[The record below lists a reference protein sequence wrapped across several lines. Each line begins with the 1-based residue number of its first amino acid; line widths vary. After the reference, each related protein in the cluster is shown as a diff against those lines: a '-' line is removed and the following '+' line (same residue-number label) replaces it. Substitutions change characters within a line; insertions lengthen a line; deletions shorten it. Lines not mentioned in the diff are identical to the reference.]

1 MIFRRKH
8 REVPELNTTSTA
20 DISFMLLVFFLV
32 TSSMTSDK
40 GLGRK
45 LPPADDQPKQEQQD
59 ISRSNVLQL
68 RLDADDVLYCDDR
81 QVTHE
86 ELQQQVE
93 SFLKSRLTDQYVIA
107 VETDRKTS
115 YNAYFE
121 MQDAIVA
128 AYHKLNIRP
137 MRIREGVKSEE

>member
-32 TSSMTSDK
+32 TSSMGSDR

-45 LPPADDQPKQEQQD
+45 LSPMDDPQRQEQQD
-59 ISRSNVLQL
+59 ISRSNVLEV
-68 RLDADDVLYCDDR
+68 RLDEHDVLYCDDR
-81 QVTHE
+81 RVTRQ

-93 SFLKSRLTDQYVIA
+93 SFLASRMTDQYVIA

-128 AYHKLNIRP
+128 AYHKLDIRP
-137 MRIREGVKSEE
+137 MRIREGIKE

>member
-32 TSSMTSDK
+32 TSSMGSDR

-45 LPPADDQPKQEQQD
+45 LSPMDDPQRQEQQD
-59 ISRSNVLQL
+59 VSRSNVLEV
-68 RLDADDVLYCDDR
+68 RLDEHDVLYCDDR
-81 QVTHE
+81 RVTRQ

-93 SFLKSRLTDQYVIA
+93 SFLASRMTDQYVIA

-128 AYHKLNIRP
+128 AYHKLDIRP
-137 MRIREGVKSEE
+137 MRIREGIKD

>member
-32 TSSMTSDK
+32 TSSMGSDR

-45 LPPADDQPKQEQQD
+45 LSPMDDPQRQEQQD
-59 ISRSNVLQL
+59 ISRSNVLEV
-68 RLDADDVLYCDDR
+68 RLDEHDVLYCDDR
-81 QVTHE
+81 RVTRQ

-93 SFLKSRLTDQYVIA
+93 SFLASRMTDQYVIA

-115 YNAYFE
+115 YDAYFE

-128 AYHKLNIRP
+128 AYHKLDIRP
-137 MRIREGVKSEE
+137 MRIREGIKD

>member
-32 TSSMTSDK
+32 TSSMGSDR

-45 LPPADDQPKQEQQD
+45 LSPMDDPQRQEQQD
-59 ISRSNVLQL
+59 VSRSNVLEV
-68 RLDADDVLYCDDR
+68 RLDEHDVMYCDDR
-81 QVTHE
+81 QVTQQ

-93 SFLKSRLTDQYVIA
+93 SFLASRITDQYVIA

-128 AYHKLNIRP
+128 AYHKLDIRP
-137 MRIREGVKSEE
+137 MRIREGIKD

>member
-1 MIFRRKH
+1 
-8 REVPELNTTSTA
+8 
-20 DISFMLLVFFLV
+20 MLLVFFLV
-32 TSSMTSDK
+32 TSSMGSDR

-45 LPPADDQPKQEQQD
+45 LSPMDDPQRQEQQD
-59 ISRSNVLQL
+59 ISRSNVLEV
-68 RLDADDVLYCDDR
+68 RLDEHDVMYCDDR
-81 QVTHE
+81 QVTRQ

-93 SFLKSRLTDQYVIA
+93 SFLASRMTDQYVIA

-128 AYHKLNIRP
+128 AYHKLDIKP
-137 MRIREGVKSEE
+137 MRIREGVRSVE

>member
-32 TSSMTSDK
+32 TSSMGSDR

-45 LPPADDQPKQEQQD
+45 LSPMDDPQRQEQQD
-59 ISRSNVLQL
+59 VSRSNVLEV
-68 RLDADDVLYCDDR
+68 RLDEHDVMYCDDR
-81 QVTHE
+81 QVTQQ

-93 SFLKSRLTDQYVIA
+93 SFLASRITDQYVIA

-128 AYHKLNIRP
+128 AYHKLDIRP
-137 MRIREGVKSEE
+137 MRIREGIKE

>member
-32 TSSMTSDK
+32 TSSMGSDR

-45 LPPADDQPKQEQQD
+45 LSPMDDPQRQEQQD
-59 ISRSNVLQL
+59 ISRSNVLEV
-68 RLDADDVLYCDDR
+68 RLDEHDVMYCDDR
-81 QVTHE
+81 RVTRQ

-93 SFLKSRLTDQYVIA
+93 SFLASRMTDQYVIA

-121 MQDAIVA
+121 MQDSIVA
-128 AYHKLNIRP
+128 AYDKLDIRP
-137 MRIREGVKSEE
+137 MRIREGIKD

>member
-32 TSSMTSDK
+32 TSSMGSDR

-45 LPPADDQPKQEQQD
+45 LSPMDDPQRQEQQD
-59 ISRSNVLQL
+59 VSRSNVLEV
-68 RLDADDVLYCDDR
+68 RLDEHDVLYCDDR
-81 QVTHE
+81 RVTRQ

-93 SFLKSRLTDQYVIA
+93 SFLASRITDQYVIA

-128 AYHKLNIRP
+128 AYHKLDIRP
-137 MRIREGVKSEE
+137 MRIREGIKE